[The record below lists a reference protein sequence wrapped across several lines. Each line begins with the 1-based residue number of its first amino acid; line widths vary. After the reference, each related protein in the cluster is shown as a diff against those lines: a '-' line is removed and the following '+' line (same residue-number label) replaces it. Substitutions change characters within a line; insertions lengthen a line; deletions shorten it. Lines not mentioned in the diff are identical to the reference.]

1 MPSNAITEKQDTRSG
16 PGGGLRPRE
25 VAPSLLRDDEAQF
38 ARWVGT
44 FGLVFT
50 LVGADLLAWALFNRS
65 IIGFILR
72 LITQQATI
80 GLMPTILATLF
91 FVIGLLGLLFHATCE
106 KEMQLRRAYGA
117 FGTLWLAVGAFFVI
131 CQIAGVSWAANYFLP
146 GFVCLGMALLFLLAF
161 IRNEDEHEWRSLAV
175 TLVGTVGLVLAL
187 GGFIGGN
194 ISTPFLVPYGF
205 LLALMGLG
213 YLWSFVVSRGDGVEG
228 PSSPSQSDSVSPGRN
243 LFALVFWIMGQLSGE
258 TVALGT
264 CLLGLVVF
272 LIALVRSYI
281 VPFFSPATAGY
292 AVPSGILLMALGL
305 LYAGLVGFFRAEN
318 KIIVM
323 TRREL
328 ATFFLSP
335 IAYLVTIGFTF
346 VAWFA
351 LLLFLDRA
359 VFVEGGQE
367 PLFEPIVR
375 SFFFGLIPVF
385 AILFIVPVITMRSLS
400 EERRT
405 GTLEVLLTVPV
416 DEFSVVLSKFLATL
430 AFFMIVWLPWGLFL
444 VALRIVGGESF
455 DFRPL
460 LSFLIVLLVTGAN
473 FAGMGLFFSS
483 ITRNQIISAVL
494 TFAGMLGLFFVYFGV
509 FMLRNRMPTSPWIP
523 VLNHVSF
530 VDLWFNS
537 LDGRLQPQFL
547 IFHLSATVFWLFLTV
562 KVLEARKWS

>member
-1 MPSNAITEKQDTRSG
+1 MPSNAITEKQDTRGG
-16 PGGGLRPRE
+16 PGGNLRPRE

-91 FVIGLLGLLFHATCE
+91 FVIGLLGMLFHATCE
-106 KEMQLRRAYGA
+106 KETQLRRTYGG
-117 FGTLWLAVGAFFVI
+117 FGALWVAAGLFFII
-131 CQIAGVSWAANYFLP
+131 CQMVGMSWAASLFLP
-146 GFVCLGMALLFLLAF
+146 GFCCLAVGLLYSLTFL
-161 IRNEDEHEWRSLAV
+161 RNEEEADWRNLAWY
-175 TLVGTVGLVLAL
+175 LVGGVGGALAL
-187 GGFIGGN
+187 TGFILGN
-194 ISTPFLVPYGF
+194 IRADFLVPNGL
-205 LLALMGLG
+205 LLAMLGLG
-213 YLWSFVVSRGDGVEG
+213 YLWSFVAVRGESDELGERAGLGIAGVG
-228 PSSPSQSDSVSPGRN
+228 
-243 LFALVFWIMGQLSGE
+243 II
-258 TVALGT
+258 
-264 CLLGLVVF
+264 VF
-272 LIALVRSYI
+272 LVALVRSYI
-281 VPFFSPATAGY
+281 VPLFSPAAAGY
-292 AVPSGILLMALGL
+292 AVPWGILLMALGL

-335 IAYLVTIGFTF
+335 IAYLVTIGFTV

-359 VFVEGGQE
+359 IFVDRAQE

-385 AILFIVPVITMRSLS
+385 AILFIVPIITMRSLS

-416 DEFSVVLSKFLATL
+416 DEFSVVLSKFLAAL

-460 LSFLIVLLVTGAN
+460 LSFLIVLLFTGAN
-473 FAGMGLFFSS
+473 FTSMGLFFSS
-483 ITRNQIISAVL
+483 VTRNQIISAVL
-494 TFAGMLGLFFVYFGV
+494 TFAGMLGLFFIYFGV
-509 FMLRNRMPTSPWIP
+509 FMLRNRMPGSPWIP
-523 VLNHVSF
+523 VLNHMSF

-537 LDGRLQPQFL
+537 LDGKLQPQFL

>member
-1 MPSNAITEKQDTRSG
+1 MSSNAITEKQDPRSG
-16 PGGGLRPRE
+16 SGGGLRPRE
-25 VAPSLLRDDEAQF
+25 VAPSVLRDDEAQF
-38 ARWVGT
+38 ARWIGT

-50 LVGADLLAWALFNRS
+50 LVGADLLAWALFGRS
-65 IIGFILR
+65 LIGLVLR
-72 LITQQATI
+72 LITQQTTI

-91 FVIGLLGLLFHATCE
+91 FVIGLLGMLFHATCE
-106 KEMQLRRAYGA
+106 KETQLRRAYGG
-117 FGTLWLAVGAFFVI
+117 FGALWVAAGLFFIV
-131 CQIAGVSWAANYFLP
+131 CQMAGMGWAASFFLP
-146 GFVCLGMALLFLLAF
+146 GFSCLAVGLLYLLAYLRNEEETDWHNMALY
-161 IRNEDEHEWRSLAV
+161 V
-175 TLVGTVGLVLAL
+175 VGGVGAALAL
-187 GGFIGGN
+187 TGFVGG
-194 ISTPFLVPYGF
+194 SVRSEFLVPNGL
-205 LLALMGLG
+205 LLALLGLG
-213 YLWSFVVSRGDGVEG
+213 YLWSFVVVRGHNDELGERAGLGIAGVG
-228 PSSPSQSDSVSPGRN
+228 
-243 LFALVFWIMGQLSGE
+243 LIVF
-258 TVALGT
+258 V
-264 CLLGLVVF
+264 
-272 LIALVRSYI
+272 IALVRSYI
-281 VPFFSPATAGY
+281 VPLFSSAAGGY
-292 AVPSGILLMALGL
+292 AIPSGILLMALGL
-305 LYAGLVGFFRAEN
+305 LYAGLVGFFRSEN
-318 KIIVM
+318 KIVVM

-335 IAYLVTIGFTF
+335 IAYLVLIGFTV

-359 VFVEGGQE
+359 IFVERGQE

-375 SFFFGLIPVF
+375 AFFFGLIPVF

-430 AFFMIVWLPWGLFL
+430 GFFMIVWLPWGLFL
-444 VALRIVGGESF
+444 VALRIIGGESF

-460 LSFLIVLLVTGAN
+460 LSFLIVLLFTGAN

-494 TFAGMLGLFFVYFGV
+494 TFSGMLGLFFIYFGV

-523 VLNHVSF
+523 VLNHMSF

-537 LDGRLQPQFL
+537 LDGKLQPQYL